1 VLRILEILTSEPS
14 PIVRMAHDQ
23 QRTHLMAQ
31 GEVTTLDLRG
41 KSTLDKVALLDAVKT
56 PNAIILR
63 GFTDFYRVATR
74 FPNVRMIVD
83 CCGRIDLP
91 STVEGRF
98 HLTRVAVLCYS
109 ELMEAKLRKLG
120 ASDVTVLPGP
130 ILGYLA
136 EPQELTGPVR
146 IGFVPG
152 QFTRHALRDA
162 LKIREE
168 KGELWE
174 PTVFISTEKFVG
186 VEQVGSV
193 EEIVE
198 TSEVLVGALEAE
210 DLGEPSDAAI
220 LAATFGKGLI
230 AVNTEAAEKIGFVG
244 NTFARVA
251 KYTSGA
257 YGAAVRVYLEHR
269 KTMGRGVK
277 TPNPDAAYDTIM
289 EKLRGH

>member
-1 VLRILEILTSEPS
+1 MLRILEILTSEPS

-63 GFTDFYRVATR
+63 GFKDFYRVATR
-74 FPNVRMIVD
+74 FPNVRTVID
-83 CCGRIDLP
+83 CCGRVDLP
-91 STVEGRF
+91 SAVEGRF

-109 ELMEAKLRKLG
+109 EVMEAKLRSLG
-120 ASDVTVLPGP
+120 ARDVTVLPGP
-130 ILGYLA
+130 ILGDLYEGSSL
-136 EPQELTGPVR
+136 EGPVR

-152 QFTRHALRDA
+152 EFARHALRDA
-162 LKIREE
+162 LRIREE
-168 KGELWE
+168 KGASWGE
-174 PTVFISTEKFVG
+174 TVFVSTEKFVG
-186 VEQVGSV
+186 VEQVSTV

-198 TSEVLVGALEAE
+198 SCEVLVGALETE
-210 DLGEPSDAAI
+210 DFGEPNDAAI

-230 AVNTEAAEKIGFVG
+230 AVNTSSIEKMGFVG

-257 YGAAVRVYLEHR
+257 YGAAVRVYMEHR
-269 KTMGRGVK
+269 KTMGRGIK
-277 TPNPDAAYDTIM
+277 APNADAPYDTIM